1 MPGRRAQAASTA
13 LLAALGHD
21 VVPGGYYTDCRPD
34 PAGVHARA
42 HDTGLAH
49 RLWEIS
55 EAAVRPL
62 AEAMSTV
69 AVAVADATDAT
80 VGLAAPHE
88 TVPRSPHRAHH
99 HRPAVA
105 AGGGGNAGH

>member
-1 MPGRRAQAASTA
+1 MPGRRVQAASTA

-21 VVPGGYYTDCRPD
+21 VVPGGYYADCRPD

-80 VGLAAPHE
+80 VGVGIPDE
-88 TVPRSPHRAHH
+88 SSPHRAHH
-99 HRPAVA
+99 HHVAA
-105 AGGGGNAGH
+105 AGGGGGRAGH